1 MNELFTNLVK
11 LIERNADKLS
21 QRMVNDIKKHPGAT
35 SYHTYDEKKLYKQ
48 THQAYSQF
56 LGWMADEISKEDVK
70 NFYTALAKQQ
80 RREGFAL
87 SEVVQALIITRR
99 HIWLLIDSEG
109 SLDSAFNLRLA
120 IDVINRAVLFFDRAI
135 YFTVLGFDARD

>member
-1 MNELFTNLVK
+1 MKELFTNLVR
-11 LIERNADKLS
+11 LLERNADKLS

-48 THQAYSQF
+48 TQQAYSHF
-56 LGWMADEISKEDVK
+56 FSWMADEISTEDVK
-70 NFYTALAKQQ
+70 KFYTAFAQQ
-80 RREGFAL
+80 KRREGFAL

-109 SLDSAFNLRLA
+109 GLDSAFNLRLA
-120 IDVINRAVLFFDRAI
+120 IDIINRTVLFFDRAV
-135 YFTVLGFDARD
+135 YFTVLGFEAQD